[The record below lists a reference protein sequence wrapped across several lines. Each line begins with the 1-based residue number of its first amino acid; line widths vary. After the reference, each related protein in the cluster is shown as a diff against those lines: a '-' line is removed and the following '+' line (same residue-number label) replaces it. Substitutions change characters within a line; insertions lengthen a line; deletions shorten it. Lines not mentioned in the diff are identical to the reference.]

1 MTGDRQLYLD
11 LWLKHIHILAGM
23 IGPRGSTTRA
33 ERRASAYCAR
43 VLADLRLAPRVEG
56 FRSPTS
62 LFLVHFY
69 VGAVM
74 LLAFL
79 LYPLGGRIG
88 AAVALALALLAMY
101 CVVMELLF
109 RPHPLRALLPRG
121 TSQNVIATLPPVDE
135 HRQDLIL
142 IGHVDTNHSPLI
154 FRSACWINAWRVI
167 STLIFHSFGVQ
178 IIVFTIGLVTQAPLI
193 RWLTVPGGVGALL
206 LVLIMLE
213 AQLSPF
219 SPGAN
224 DNATG
229 AGLVLTL
236 AARLRAE
243 PPRHTRVWFVN
254 TGCEEVKHYGAIDF
268 FQMHAGEMLRPSTLV
283 FEMLGR
289 DGPAWL
295 LKEGTI
301 GLFNYHS
308 SPELVAL
315 CEDVARQH
323 PDLGA
328 HSTQVDGGHTEM
340 ADALRIGIPA
350 ITLIGLD
357 EGGTRF
363 NYDGPELYWHHLE
376 DTPDKIDPGVL
387 GRSYDFALAF
397 IRALDACAAA
407 ITPGGRDDR
416 T

>member
-1 MTGDRQLYLD
+1 MSSDRQLYLD
-11 LWLKHIHILAGM
+11 LWLEHIRTLAGTV
-23 IGPRGSTTRA
+23 GPRGSTTRA

-43 VLADLRLAPRVEG
+43 VLADLHLTPRVEG

-79 LYPLGGRIG
+79 IYPLGGRISAG
-88 AAVALALALLAMY
+88 IALALALLGMY
-101 CVVMELLF
+101 SEVMELLF

-121 TSQNVIATLPPVDE
+121 TSQNVIATLPPAGE

-154 FRSACWINAWRVI
+154 FRSPRWINAWRVT

-178 IIVFTIGLVTQAPLI
+178 IIVFAAGLITQASLT
-193 RWLTVPGGVGALL
+193 RWLTLPGGVGALL
-206 LVLIMLE
+206 LVLITLE

-236 AARLRAE
+236 AARLRTE

-268 FQMHAGEMLRPSTLV
+268 FQMHAGEMRSPSTLV

-301 GLFNYHS
+301 GLFTYRS

-328 HSTQVDGGHTEM
+328 HSTQVGGGHTEM

-363 NYDGPELYWHHLE
+363 NYDGPELYWHHIG
-376 DTPDKIDPGVL
+376 DTPDKINPEVL
-387 GRSYDFALAF
+387 GRSYDFTLAF
-397 IRALDACAAA
+397 IRALDARAAA
-407 ITPGGRDDR
+407 GTPGGSDGH